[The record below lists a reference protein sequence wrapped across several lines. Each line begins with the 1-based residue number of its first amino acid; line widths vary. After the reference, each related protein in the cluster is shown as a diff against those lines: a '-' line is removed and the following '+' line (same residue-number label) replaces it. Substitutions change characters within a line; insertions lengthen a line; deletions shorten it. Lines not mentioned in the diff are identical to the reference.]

1 MKWVGI
7 VFVCGILLLGFWL
20 CYNRLFAQDFV
31 DTNQVTV
38 EWDEVLPIDPADI
51 IAYEVFRTPYPFIGD
66 RQDIIS
72 LENLGVSMPTQKI
85 ITFSI
90 EGEYIIGVRTV
101 RDIKGQ
107 GIFKYSDLIWSDI
120 DGIPPFVIRY
130 YITPDSPASIRY
142 L

>member
-7 VFVCGILLLGFWL
+7 VFICIIILLGFWL
-20 CYNRLFAQDFV
+20 LYNRLFAQDFV

-51 IAYEVFRTPYPFIGD
+51 IAYEIFRAPYPFIGD
-66 RQDIIS
+66 RQDIIP

-85 ITFSI
+85 IAFSI

-107 GIFKYSDLIWSDI
+107 GVFKYSDLIWSDI
-120 DGIPPFVIRY
+120 DGVPPFVIRY

>member
-7 VFVCGILLLGFWL
+7 VFICGILLLGFWL

-51 IAYEVFRTPYPFIGD
+51 IAYEVFRAPYPFVGD
-66 RQDIIS
+66 RQDIIP

-120 DGIPPFVIRY
+120 DGVPPFVTRY